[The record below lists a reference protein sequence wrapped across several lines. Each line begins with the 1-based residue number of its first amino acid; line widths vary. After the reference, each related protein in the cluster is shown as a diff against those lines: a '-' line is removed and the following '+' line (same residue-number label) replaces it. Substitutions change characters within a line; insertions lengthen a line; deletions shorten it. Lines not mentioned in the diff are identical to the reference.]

1 MTPFRP
7 YGYMSANK
15 KMTATKSLLIWSLY
29 LCGVCVCLVGDIEEI
44 DNKPYI
50 SKVYFMLESK
60 EVREHAMQIAG
71 GGK

>member
-1 MTPFRP
+1 MDI
-7 YGYMSANK
+7 YQQ
-15 KMTATKSLLIWSLY
+15 TKRWQQQNLLIWSLY
-29 LCGVCVCLVGDIEEI
+29 LCGVCMCVCVCLVGDIEEI

>member
-1 MTPFRP
+1 M
-7 YGYMSANK
+7 
-15 KMTATKSLLIWSLY
+15 
-29 LCGVCVCLVGDIEEI
+29 CVCVCLVGDIEEI